1 MSANPEISEA
11 AVIASAS
18 IKVDEAGNELNADPS
33 NIGRGVGGRTWIV
46 DPQNYNKLMP
56 VGSIGELVIEGIIV
70 ARGYLNNNE
79 KTASAFITNPSFL
92 DAMELSERIYRTGD
106 LVRYN
111 SDGTLSF
118 VARKDTQIKLS
129 VLEIFIIVSGFLRSG
144 KSLRLLYG
152 EQPLT
157 ASLETDKESS

>member
-1 MSANPEISEA
+1 MDANLRISEA

-18 IKVDEAGNELNADPS
+18 IKVDEAGNEMNADSS

-46 DPQNYNKLMP
+46 HPQNYNKLVP
-56 VGSIGELVIEGIIV
+56 VGGIGELVIEGRIV

-79 KTASAFITNPSFL
+79 KTSEVFIGNPSFL
-92 DAMELSERIYRTGD
+92 DAAEPSERIYRTGD

-118 VARKDTQIKLS
+118 VARKDTQIKLY
-129 VLEIFIIVSGFLRSG
+129 V
-144 KSLRLLYG
+144 
-152 EQPLT
+152 
-157 ASLETDKESS
+157 